1 MGGPTWSQRLLP
13 AWLYGSLKHANHS
26 NTVRSWSLWSEI
38 FLTNIMELDF
48 VVKKKKKKVGTNKL
62 QTFSRHCTS
71 FQCHLGWSNV
81 TRTLCLWCPQPI
93 SSLNSFCNWLQ
104 LVCAFRISQSKFLG
118 VQISCLDL
126 IVLKKILVDEGLE
139 LKFCNKNI
147 SRLKKYYTAFLL
159 P

>member
-1 MGGPTWSQRLLP
+1 MAHHGRLSVYALGCVP
-13 AWLYGSLKHANHS
+13 KSFLAFTVSPVCFSLLLFSDKPDTQA
-26 NTVRSWSLWSEI
+26 
-38 FLTNIMELDF
+38 
-48 VVKKKKKKVGTNKL
+48 TNKL

-104 LVCAFRISQSKFLG
+104 LVCAFRISQSNAKSQNWFLG